1 MTYTSLLRFI
11 IQCLCL
17 LIFSHCALTSFSRR
31 GENAE
36 DYFEEGNENIKRKLW
51 ADADNAFA
59 QLRAKFPYSKYAV
72 LSELK
77 QADIKFK
84 SERYTEAIDAY
95 DLFIQS
101 HPLHER
107 VGYAYFMQ
115 ASAHYEEIASDF
127 FLFPPA
133 YEKDDTEV
141 KKAIQGFKD
150 YLSRYPQAEFSNDAQ
165 KRLQECKQRLIAHD
179 LYVARFYA
187 QRKKYQGALYRYE
200 AIYALKDDI
209 PMDVA
214 LLYEIAGIYDK
225 NENSKK
231 RDQLYCD
238 IVKDFASSK
247 QAQKIRTHNRNLIC
261 N

>member
-1 MTYTSLLRFI
+1 MNVFKLI
-11 IQCLCL
+11 IGCLFFL
-17 LIFSHCALTSFSRR
+17 SFTHCALTAFNRR
-31 GENAE
+31 GDNAE

-72 LSELK
+72 LAELS
-77 QADIKFK
+77 QADVKFK
-84 SERYTEAIDAY
+84 SERYTESIDAY
-95 DLFIQS
+95 DLFIQA

-127 FLFPPA
+127 FLFPPG

-150 YLSRYPQAEFSNDAQ
+150 YLSRYPQAEFSSDAQ
-165 KRLQECKQRLIAHD
+165 KRLQECKQKLIAHD

-200 AIYALKDDI
+200 SIYALKEDI
-209 PMDVA
+209 PMDAA
-214 LLYEIAGIYDK
+214 LLYEMASVYDK
-225 NENSKK
+225 NANPKK
-231 RDQLYCD
+231 RDQLHCD
-238 IVKDFASSK
+238 IIKDFTSSK
-247 QAQKIRTHNRNLIC
+247 QAQKIKTTYRDLKC